1 MKKLSI
7 LTICVLALA
16 VFSFFKN
23 VQTGPR
29 KLSGNLYQVSSI
41 ASLKPTEQAQLKAI
55 LAKQYNIRSFTA
67 VTTVHYQ
74 PEKGTSRT
82 GNAIAEQKVSA
93 AAFQQT
99 VIEDGEPEEVT
110 QRNIYSLTNMPA
122 IGDVTQVL
130 ASYKTQ

>member
-7 LTICVLALA
+7 LTICVLTLA

-23 VQTGPR
+23 VQTGPH
-29 KLSGNLYQVSSI
+29 KLSGNLYQVSSV
-41 ASLKPTEQAQLKAI
+41 AALKPADQAKLKAI
-55 LAKQYNIRSFTA
+55 IAKQYNIRSFTA

-82 GNAIAEQKVSA
+82 GNAIAEQKVSS

-130 ASYKTQ
+130 ASYK